1 MRPLLPH
8 CDQLL
13 IRSAHQCEQISSKP
27 LWKDARRWW
36 EDSVYTWCSNHGKS
50 CRSSLGSA
58 GLGRS
63 NQVNG
68 IFSLKGPADGKY
80 ISPQPG
86 AGSAVIATCC
96 EAWLK
101 SKWCDYHTW
110 ICLKAFHIVSLCIHF
125 AQCRLVIAC
134 PGLRVGHHLATL
146 VPLAITSVIPFRF
159 HGLDSSTPWLRCC
172 WRPWEVTLRWPRP
185 SGLLFVVYQCLSVKF
200 NVWLYRYYMILS
212 CE

>member
-1 MRPLLPH
+1 MGR
-8 CDQLL
+8 
-13 IRSAHQCEQISSKP
+13 QCIHLVLQSWKVLSFLTWLRRIGQIKSGEWHLQPERASRWEIYFAAAWCRQCGDCHM
-27 LWKDARRWW
+27 LWGMT
-36 EDSVYTWCSNHGKS
+36 E
-50 CRSSLGSA
+50 
-58 GLGRS
+58 
-63 NQVNG
+63 
-68 IFSLKGPADGKY
+68 I
-80 ISPQPG
+80 
-86 AGSAVIATCC
+86 
-96 EAWLK
+96 
-101 SKWCDYHTW
+101 HTW
-110 ICLKAFHIVSLCIHF
+110 ICLKAFHFVSLCIHF